1 MASFQ
6 IFFISTFFFVLNT
19 ASSAKI
25 CKTTYCDDL
34 IRFPW
39 VKFPF
44 QLNTTS
50 QNKRCGYRG
59 FNLSCNR
66 SQTILTLPHSG
77 DFVVQG
83 ISYSEQSM
91 NIEDPDSCFP
101 RRFLTQNFTLSGSP
115 FQLSE
120 TSKNYTYYNC
130 SKEKSYEYAAPV
142 SCLSGDNFTVL
153 VTFNPESELQ
163 QQCQEIM
170 YAPIDEVELSWFEP
184 GCGVCVRGSQECAL
198 MSDDSLEVGCFDV
211 ATATPSNGILRSVK
225 YGLTI
230 GIGIPGLLCFI
241 GLTCC
246 LCNRVRLNSQSP
258 NTQLSTSTVPQQAAF
273 VMGLDGRIIESY
285 PKTFLGESR
294 ELPNPNDN
302 TCSIC
307 LSEYQPKE
315 ILRTIPECNHYFHA
329 NCIDE
334 WLKINATCPICR
346 NSPN

>member
-25 CKTTYCDDL
+25 CKTTHCDDL
-34 IRFPW
+34 FRFPW

-50 QNKRCGYRG
+50 QNKRCGYPG
-59 FNLSCNR
+59 FNLSCNNR

-83 ISYSEQSM
+83 ISYLEQSM
-91 NIEDPDSCFP
+91 NIDDPDGCFP

-120 TSKNYTYYNC
+120 TSKNYTFYNC
-130 SKEKSYEYAAPV
+130 SKERSYVYTAPV

-153 VTFNPESELQ
+153 VTSNPESELQ

-170 YAPIDEVELSWFEP
+170 YAPIDKVELSWFEP
-184 GCGVCVRGSQECAL
+184 GCGVCVQGSQECAL

-211 ATATPSNGILRSVK
+211 ATATPSNGMFTSFLHQNILFFS
-225 YGLTI
+225 
-230 GIGIPGLLCFI
+230 
-241 GLTCC
+241 
-246 LCNRVRLNSQSP
+246 
-258 NTQLSTSTVPQQAAF
+258 LSDF
-273 VMGLDGRIIESY
+273 
-285 PKTFLGESR
+285 
-294 ELPNPNDN
+294 
-302 TCSIC
+302 C
-307 LSEYQPKE
+307 
-315 ILRTIPECNHYFHA
+315 
-329 NCIDE
+329 
-334 WLKINATCPICR
+334 
-346 NSPN
+346 